1 MNNEEEIN
9 FKEIEDVIKEHQ
21 LAKGAPQ
28 IKWGEEF
35 EAKTLEEQVVFLKK
49 FANSF
54 NFACDLMQQ
63 ERNELA
69 ERNAHLEKTVSSF
82 RNTINTQ
89 REMVTKATNMVN
101 DVKRV
106 YQEKIIKLEE
116 ALRKERELL

>member
-69 ERNAHLEKTVSSF
+69 ERNAHLEKQLAHH
-82 RNTINTQ
+82 RNTINAQ
-89 REMVTKATNMVN
+89 RDMVKQSTDMVN
-101 DVKRV
+101 EVKKV
-106 YQEKIIKLEE
+106 YQDKIIKLED
-116 ALRKERELL
+116 ALRKEKELL